1 MSRAALQ
8 IYFSFK
14 SYRLITFSHDIPL
27 CNHSCVNFLCYWNAL
42 FLKFFRGLSEIIA
55 ISLTTTAFMF
65 IQNCM
70 ENAIMRLFNI
80 SLLLLWCSYNT
91 EADLLLPVDL
101 NVFFSYF
108 PLCFALSLLVLMLPE
123 TNTKKVRLFLTGSSP
138 SCCH

>member
-42 FLKFFRGLSEIIA
+42 FIKFFRGLSEIIA
-55 ISLTTTAFMF
+55 ISLTTIAFMY

-80 SLLLLWCSYNT
+80 SQLLLWCSYNCLT

-101 NVFFSYF
+101 NVCFSYF
-108 PLCFALSLLVLMLPE
+108 PLCFALSLLVLMLFE
-123 TNTKKVRLFLTGSSP
+123 KNTKKLGYF
-138 SCCH
+138 